1 MRLAASVL
9 PALLLAT
16 LAAPEPAS
24 ADGLYLK
31 LDGPRSGVEQGQ
43 PVRVRLKAIAT
54 RPFHLPGAPEFL
66 VDDGKQVRSLGA
78 ADLKAS
84 DSRTLAV
91 TPDQPAAREWDL
103 ALPEPGRYKIRARY
117 RLADRVIDSNRISVE
132 VAAPRAAAQ

>member
-1 MRLAASVL
+1 MRPVL
-9 PALLLAT
+9 PVVLLAV
-16 LAAPEPAS
+16 LAAAPEPAS

-31 LDGPRSGVEQGQ
+31 LDGPRSGVEPGQ

-54 RPFHLPGAPEFL
+54 RPFHLAGAPEFL

-84 DSRTLAV
+84 DSRALAV
-91 TPDQPAAREWDL
+91 TPDQPAAREWEL
-103 ALPEPGRYKIRARY
+103 ALPEPGRYKIRVRY